1 MDHIVDTHFMVV
13 SINVGSHTKWMVYN
27 GISPISIDDF
37 VGIPLFQ
44 ETSDLHH
51 IIYYYL
57 LIHYPNRPPKVG
69 NKDFTEA
76 IIPIFAHNESINV
89 TVPGRQERGDGV
101 FTDQV
106 LELVAFRRERARQQ
120 EAKKKPVIL
129 GTLTAAVLGECSGE
143 ISRSTAFLLGSPC
156 SLGHHLLRT
165 SSSRCNESQVTRLS
179 RKTSPKIDLEV
190 S

>member
-1 MDHIVDTHFMVV
+1 M
-13 SINVGSHTKWMVYN
+13 
-27 GISPISIDDF
+27 
-37 VGIPLFQ
+37 
-44 ETSDLHH
+44 DLHH

-89 TVPGRQERGDGV
+89 TLPGRQERGDGV

-129 GTLTAAVLGECSGE
+129 GTLTAAVLGECSRE

-165 SSSRCNESQVTRLS
+165 SSSRCNESQMTRLS